1 MSSQAVSQK
10 AGPGSR
16 WLLACDLD
24 QTLIYSRSAF
34 RLPAGSGLPAAPELL
49 TVEYLDGEP
58 LSYVTRRAADG
69 LRDLTRAA
77 TLVPVTTRT
86 LEQYRRLR
94 LGAPSAY
101 AIAANG
107 GHLLVDG
114 TPDRDWASRVR
125 TRLAASGRPLED
137 VRAMADELAAAGSWV
152 RTIRDADG
160 FFVYLVATGREVI
173 PDLSELATRLE
184 AAGWTLSVQGRKV
197 YLVPAALTKEAALE
211 EVIARTGALR
221 LAAAGDSLLD
231 RGMLARADI
240 SVRPAHGE
248 LHDQGFLLPGMRV
261 TARAGLLGGEEV
273 VELLAAICR
282 GQVAGTESGVAASPG
297 GQISIAGCPIFP
309 VRAG

>member
-1 MSSQAVSQK
+1 MSSRAE
-10 AGPGSR
+10 GSR

-24 QTLIYSRSAF
+24 QTLIYSRNAF
-34 RLPAGSGLPAAPELL
+34 RLPFEGEFPGLPELV

-58 LSYVTRRAADG
+58 LSHLTRRAADG
-69 LRDLTRAA
+69 LRDLARVA

-86 LEQYRRLR
+86 LEQYRRVQ
-94 LGAPSAY
+94 LGAGSAY

-114 TPDRDWASRVR
+114 IPDLDWAKRVR
-125 TRLAASGRPLED
+125 TRLAASGRRMED
-137 VRAMADELAAAGSWV
+137 IRVMADELAAAGSWV
-152 RTIRDADG
+152 RTIREADG

-184 AAGWTLSVQGRKV
+184 ADGWTLSVQGRKV
-197 YLVPAALTKEAALE
+197 YLVPAALSKEAALE
-211 EVIARTGALR
+211 EVVARTDALR
-221 LAAAGDSLLD
+221 MAAAGDSLLD
-231 RGMLARADI
+231 RGMLARADV

-261 TARAGLLGGEEV
+261 TAQAGLLGGEEV
-273 VELLAAICR
+273 VELLAGICL
-282 GQVAGTESGVAASPG
+282 GHGTGTQSEAVASPG
-297 GQISIAGCPIFP
+297 GLAPATADPTFP